1 MINLDGIIKKTGVD
15 GQMTTEIK
23 YYLMVQKYVEMQ
35 EQNKKLQSSNK
46 ETERTIQNYI
56 KQRDLIQADYNKS
69 ILAKNKLE
77 SLCRELQK
85 HNRLIKEE
93 NLQRM
98 KEEEEKRKEIS
109 AKFQVII
116 FLKFFL
122 DFVVRFFKNNSI
134 LVGNR

>member
-1 MINLDGIIKKTGVD
+1 MA
-15 GQMTTEIK
+15 
-23 YYLMVQKYVEMQ
+23 QKYVEMQ
-35 EQNKKLQSSNK
+35 DQNKKLQSSNK

-109 AKFQVII
+109 AKFQVFCRI
-116 FLKFFL
+116 FIYLYLIAIDL
-122 DFVVRFFKNNSI
+122 D
-134 LVGNR
+134 L